1 MAREIELLGYWMP
14 ILRQL
19 KEFKEI
25 AKAETPELKYIV
37 SQLECVLNNMFIE
50 TSDEYGVGRLE
61 KIAGISPNKTDTLE
75 ERKFNLIA
83 KYNENL
89 PYTVKKLHE
98 LLAVLCGEKGY
109 HLEINHN
116 EFKLTV
122 KIELTSKKSKTSVEE
137 LLERVV
143 PVNMILS
150 VTLMYNQH
158 KTVGKLTNEELR
170 KYTHNGV
177 REEALING

>member
-1 MAREIELLGYWMP
+1 MLDE
-14 ILRQL
+14 
-19 KEFKEI
+19 
-25 AKAETPELKYIV
+25 AETPELKSLY
-37 SQLECVLNNMFIE
+37 ECIAEALDNGFIE
-50 TSDEYGVGRLE
+50 TAKEKGVARAE
-61 KIAGISPNKTDTLE
+61 KIVGISPKATDTLE
-75 ERKFNLIA
+75 ERKINLIA
-83 KYNENL
+83 KYNEDL
-89 PYTVKKLHE
+89 PYTIKKLHE

-109 HLEINHN
+109 HLEINNN

-122 KIELTSKKSKTSVEE
+122 KVELTSKKSKTSVEE

-158 KTVGKLTNEELR
+158 KTVGKLKNKDLR
-170 KYTHNGV
+170 KYTHDGV

>member
-1 MAREIELLGYWMP
+1 MLDIKEYFPDVLKDVREFNMLD
-14 ILRQL
+14 
-19 KEFKEI
+19 
-25 AKAETPELKYIV
+25 KAETPELKSIY
-37 SQLECVLNNMFIE
+37 ECIAEVLDDGFIE
-50 TSDEYGVGRLE
+50 TAKEKGVARTE
-61 KIAGISPNKTDTLE
+61 KIVGISPRATDTLE

-83 KYNENL
+83 KYNEDL

-109 HLEINHN
+109 HLEINNN

-122 KIELTSKKSKTSVEE
+122 KVELTSKKSKASVEE
-137 LLERVV
+137 LLERVA
-143 PVNMILS
+143 PANMVLY

-158 KTVGKLTNEELR
+158 KTVRRLTNAELR
-170 KYTHNGV
+170 KYTHNGI

>member
-1 MAREIELLGYWMP
+1 MLDIKEYFPDVLKDVREFNVLDE
-14 ILRQL
+14 
-19 KEFKEI
+19 
-25 AKAETPELKYIV
+25 AETPELKSLY
-37 SQLECVLNNMFIE
+37 ECIAEVLDNGFIE
-50 TSDEYGVGRLE
+50 TAKEKGVARAE
-61 KIAGISPNKTDTLE
+61 KIVGLSPRATDTIE

-83 KYNENL
+83 KYNEDL

-109 HLEINHN
+109 HLEINNN
-116 EFKLTV
+116 EFMLTV
-122 KIELTSKKSKTSVEE
+122 KVELTSKKSKTSVEE
-137 LLERVV
+137 LLERVA
-143 PVNMILS
+143 PANMVLY

>member
-1 MAREIELLGYWMP
+1 MLDIKEYFPDVLKDV
-14 ILRQL
+14 
-19 KEFKEI
+19 KEFNMLD
-25 AKAETPELKYIV
+25 KAETPELKSIY
-37 SQLECVLNNMFIE
+37 ECVSEVLDNGFIE
-50 TSDEYGVGRLE
+50 TAKEKGVARAE
-61 KIAGISPNKTDTLE
+61 KIVGLSPRATDTIE

-83 KYNENL
+83 KYNEDL

-109 HLEINHN
+109 HLEINNN

-122 KIELTSKKSKTSVEE
+122 KVELTSKKSKASVEE
-137 LLERVV
+137 LLERVT
-143 PVNMILS
+143 PANMVLY

-170 KYTHNGV
+170 KYTHDGI